1 MEKNDLE
8 MLAEELTDSYKEEI
22 VISKLQ
28 KFSMAKYLYNIEFVN
43 LQIEVKLSLNISD
56 CNYYRVESKKNLID
70 QFEENLDLR
79 LKSVD
84 IKSDNYAEFFSVV
97 VQTMK
102 QCSQSNIKC
111 LTCSSRC
118 LSWIRKGWK

>member
-1 MEKNDLE
+1 

-118 LSWIRKGWK
+118 LS